1 MIGIR
6 IIHYCYSSAP
16 TRITSIEGPAD
27 SSLGLPDAK
36 ASNPFLPPIKIL
48 WSPRWLLFF
57 AQHSAPRLLAFNTRR
72 PITSSYVEN
81 NNNAFHLLG
90 QIFYYVFIEARLHHR
105 RDTMIATAITYAV
118 LAFSGLI
125 GSAIAWEDLR
135 KATRKPAAKQS

>member
-1 MIGIR
+1 MEP
-6 IIHYCYSSAP
+6 SLAP
-16 TRITSIEGPAD
+16 FFSQH
-27 SSLGLPDAK
+27 
-36 ASNPFLPPIKIL
+36 FL
-48 WSPRWLLFF
+48 

-72 PITSSYVEN
+72 LITSSYVEN

>member
-1 MIGIR
+1 FST
-6 IIHYCYSSAP
+6 HPQTTPLS
-16 TRITSIEGPAD
+16 T
-27 SSLGLPDAK
+27 
-36 ASNPFLPPIKIL
+36 
-48 WSPRWLLFF
+48 LFPYTTLF
-57 AQHSAPRLLAFNTRR
+57 RSAFNTRR